1 MAKKLKRWEI
11 AGFIFVVAL
20 GTLGHF
26 LYDLT
31 GNNPLVGK
39 FFAVN
44 ESTWEHLK
52 LLFFPYVLFML
63 AEWFYIGKNYKSFA
77 FSKALGV
84 LAGMLF
90 IVAAFYTYTGVLGR
104 SIDFVNIAIFVIGAA
119 ISFWASY
126 MLLSG
131 GSKITFTLPSVI
143 TLTIIAVLFVLFTTN
158 PPQIGL
164 FKDPVTG
171 KFGVQTENTI

>member
-1 MAKKLKRWEI
+1 MTKKLKKWEI
-11 AGFIFVVAL
+11 LGFIFTVAL

-31 GNNPLVGK
+31 GQNQLVGR

-52 LLFFPYVLFML
+52 LLFFPYVLFSV

-77 FSKALGV
+77 FSKAFGV
-84 LAGMLF
+84 LSGMIF
-90 IVAAFYTYTGVLGR
+90 IVAMFYTYTGVLGR
-104 SIDFVNIAIFVIGAA
+104 SIDFFNILIFVIGTAL
-119 ISFWASY
+119 SFFVSY
-126 MLLSG
+126 KILSA
-131 GSKITFTLPSVI
+131 GSKVTLKLPSVI
-143 TLTIIAVLFVLFTTN
+143 ILILIAVLFVAFTTN
-158 PPQIGL
+158 PPEIGI

-171 KFGVQTENTI
+171 GFGI

>member
-1 MAKKLKRWEI
+1 MTKKLKNWEI
-11 AGFIFVVAL
+11 AGFIFAVAL

-31 GNNPLVGK
+31 GGNALVGK

-52 LLFFPYVLFML
+52 LLFFPYVLFSL
-63 AEWFYIGKNYKSFA
+63 IEWFYVGKNYKSFA
-77 FSKALGV
+77 FSKTLGV

-104 SIDFVNIAIFVIGAA
+104 SVDFLNIVIFVIGTALSFFVSYKIL
-119 ISFWASY
+119 ISTGKTV
-126 MLLSG
+126 L
-131 GSKITFTLPSVI
+131 KIPSVI
-143 TLTIIAVLFVLFTTN
+143 ALVIISIAFVAFTAN
-158 PPQIGL
+158 PPEIGL
-164 FKDPVTG
+164 FQDPTTG
-171 KFGVQTENTI
+171 GYGIEAKK